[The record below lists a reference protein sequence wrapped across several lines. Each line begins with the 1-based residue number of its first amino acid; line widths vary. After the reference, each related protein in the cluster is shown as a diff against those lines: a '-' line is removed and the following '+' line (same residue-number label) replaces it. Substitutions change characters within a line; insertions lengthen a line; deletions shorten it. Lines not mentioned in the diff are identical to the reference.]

1 MWRTDSLEKTLMLG
15 KIEGK
20 RRRGQQRMRWLD
32 GITNSV
38 DMSLSNLWEL
48 VMDRE
53 AWCAAVPGV
62 SKSQTRLNN
71 WTELNWT
78 ELWLLAGTEL
88 FPSQIQGFPGGSD
101 GKKKK
106 KKKICLQCRRPKFD
120 PWVRKF
126 PWRRE
131 WLPTPGPWSNSS
143 SEKKDSLGTTGSPV
157 YLVIKD
163 LGKIHSSLL
172 DHKLVIQGKIH
183 YFVKESEEKRGLREI
198 RILYVSSWKFEECDL
213 WDKWIY
219 SSEV

>member
-1 MWRTDSLEKTLMLG
+1 MASPTQWTWVWAISGSWWWTGR
-15 KIEGK
+15 
-20 RRRGQQRMRWLD
+20 
-32 GITNSV
+32 
-38 DMSLSNLWEL
+38 
-48 VMDRE
+48 
-53 AWCAAVPGV
+53 PGV
-62 SKSQTRLNN
+62 LQSLGSQIVRHDWT
-71 WTELNWT
+71 TELNWT
-78 ELWLLAGTEL
+78 ELNY
-88 FPSQIQGFPGGSD
+88 GFWQEQNCFQAKYRASLVAQMV
-101 GKKKK
+101 KKKK

-183 YFVKESEEKRGLREI
+183 YFVKESEEKCGLREM